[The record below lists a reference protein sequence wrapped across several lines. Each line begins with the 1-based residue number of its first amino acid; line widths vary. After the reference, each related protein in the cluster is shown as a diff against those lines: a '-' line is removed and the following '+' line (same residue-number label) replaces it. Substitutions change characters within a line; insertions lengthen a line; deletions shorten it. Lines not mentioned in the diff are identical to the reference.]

1 MLIINGII
9 WRVILV
15 NPYHPMLRRP
25 DGFYTIGSC
34 CNNNHTIYIN
44 EMLNEQMKRKVLR
57 HEITHA
63 VLFSYNI
70 LLDIDD
76 EETFADL
83 VATFGEEIIE
93 TAEKIEG

>member
-1 MLIINGII
+1 MLFINGII
-9 WRVILV
+9 WRVLLV
-15 NPYHPMLRRP
+15 NPHYPMLRRS
-25 DGFYTIGSC
+25 DGSYTIGSC
-34 CNNNHTIYIN
+34 CNDNHTIYIN
-44 EMLNEQMKRKVLR
+44 EMLNEQMRKKVLR

-83 VATFGEEIIE
+83 VATYGEEILE
-93 TAEKIEG
+93 NAESL